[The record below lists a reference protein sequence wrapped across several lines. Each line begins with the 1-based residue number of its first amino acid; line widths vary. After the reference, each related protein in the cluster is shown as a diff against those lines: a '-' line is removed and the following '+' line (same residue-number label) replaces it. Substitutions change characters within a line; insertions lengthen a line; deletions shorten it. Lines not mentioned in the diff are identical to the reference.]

1 MSNEISLGL
10 PSVSNRHNTSSVLSN
25 VLEDRL
31 REVKVVLRRIAPA
44 PSIVRKG
51 IVWWAEIGGCDHN
64 GTRQT
69 PFGVIYTSNLI
80 ARTTAQAIVEQSSA
94 QCCSICPIPLTVE
107 VSIPTSTTY
116 RKQKSPNKK
125 NGTQRTSQ
133 RSERLFLFSSRNRK
147 NESFLVLMHT
157 HCPRSITASIE
168 SGTSVNPSTS
178 TISMRTGDHCK
189 KTHQTKPISKS
200 HFPAQK
206 PVNHSAFSTSERLGF
221 FKIL

>member
-1 MSNEISLGL
+1 MHITGTTNVCDEDQVEVGVPIDGESDTSPSPARY

-107 VSIPTSTTY
+107 VSIPTSTT
-116 RKQKSPNKK
+116 
-125 NGTQRTSQ
+125 
-133 RSERLFLFSSRNRK
+133 
-147 NESFLVLMHT
+147 

-200 HFPAQK
+200 HFHWDE
-206 PVNHSAFSTSERLGF
+206 VE
-221 FKIL
+221 